1 MNYGDSFAIFII
13 PNIVHRNHTLI
24 KIMLSLFSITR
35 RWEKET
41 KRVLQR
47 GIKATEEESEKGI

>member
-1 MNYGDSFAIFII
+1 MTSGHSFANFII

-24 KIMLSLFSITR
+24 KLMLSLFSITR

-47 GIKATEEESEKGI
+47 GIKATEEKSEKGI